1 MKRALAPE
9 QFVRSTYESQRT
21 EKCSIEDVAVVVS
34 SCDKYRDLWT
44 PFFTLF
50 FRYWPDCPYPVSL
63 ITNFETY
70 SDTRVRTIRMGRD
83 RNWSSILA
91 GSLRRIREPLVLI
104 MMEDYLL
111 DRPVDTERIR
121 RLVDYMKRKGA
132 AYLRLFPVPGP
143 DVLCADNPQLGEI
156 HKGAEY
162 RLSLQA
168 AIWDRRTLLKLLRW
182 GESPW
187 ELERLGSKRTDAL
200 EAPFFSVRGDL
211 PEGPPLHY
219 FCTAVTRG
227 LWLPEAVKL
236 CENERIHVDLSV
248 RPLFGESVARG
259 GLREKVLT
267 RMARR
272 ARLIWHR
279 AIASFLG
286 A

>member
-1 MKRALAPE
+1 
-9 QFVRSTYESQRT
+9 
-21 EKCSIEDVAVVVS
+21 
-34 SCDKYRDLWT
+34 
-44 PFFTLF
+44 
-50 FRYWPDCPYPVSL
+50 
-63 ITNFETY
+63 
-70 SDTRVRTIRMGRD
+70 
-83 RNWSSILA
+83 
-91 GSLRRIREPLVLI
+91 
-104 MMEDYLL
+104 
-111 DRPVDTERIR
+111 
-121 RLVDYMKRKGA
+121 
-132 AYLRLFPVPGP
+132 
-143 DVLCADNPQLGEI
+143 
-156 HKGAEY
+156 
-162 RLSLQA
+162 
-168 AIWDRRTLLKLLRW
+168 
-182 GESPW
+182 
-187 ELERLGSKRTDAL
+187 LGSKRTDAL